1 MSERH
6 RVNRREFVK
15 ITGATGAGLVLGFYL
30 PACTRGDA
38 LPRVENDEPGSFMPN
53 AWIRIDTD
61 GVVTIIVDRSE
72 MGQGVATA
80 LPMLVAEELEADW
93 KTIQFE
99 FAPADEAYV
108 NPAFRVQ
115 GTFGS
120 ASVRVAW
127 EPLRQAGAVARTML
141 IAAAAQRWGVS
152 ERRCR
157 AENGSVVDEAGDRRL
172 SFGEL
177 AESAAT
183 LPVPR
188 NVGLKDPRAFR
199 LIGTRQRRLDTPVKV
214 DGSATFGMDVRLPG
228 MKFAAVAQCP
238 VFGGSVLQYDAARAG
253 AVPGVRRVLRTRNG
267 VAVVADNTWSALQGK
282 RALDIRWDEGANAFQ
297 SSAKISNQFRELAGT
312 RGAVVR
318 EQGDV
323 PRGLERAA
331 RQITAE
337 YELPFLAHAT
347 MEPMNC
353 TAHVRS
359 DGCDVWVPT
368 QNQTATR
375 RTAARLAR
383 VPMEQVA
390 VHTTYLGGGFGRRY
404 ETDFV
409 GDAVE
414 ISRTIGAPVQ
424 VVWSREDDIQHDF
437 YRPASYHVLRGG
449 LDADGWPSAWSH
461 RLVCP
466 SILARATGGRL
477 RGGLDPE
484 AVEGARH
491 LPYEIPNIAIDY
503 HHAETGV
510 PVGFWRSINH
520 THNAF
525 VKECFV
531 DELARAGGKDP
542 VALRLRLLGRRVRHR
557 RVLEAAA
564 EQAGWGSPL
573 PRGRARGIAL
583 HEAFMSVVAQV
594 AEVSLVD
601 GAVRVHRVVCALD
614 CGVTVN
620 PAIVEAQVESAIVYG
635 LTAALH
641 GAITIDRGRVTQSN
655 FHDYEMLRMHEMPA
669 VEVHLLRGIR
679 GPAGVGETAT
689 PPIAPAVANAVYALT
704 GTPVRRLPLGA

>member
-157 AENGSVVDEAGDRRL
+157 AENGSVVDETGDRRL

-188 NVGLKDPRAFR
+188 NVDLKDPRAFR

-238 VFGGSVLQYDAARAG
+238 VFGGSVLQYDAARAR